1 MISVET
7 AVFPVVLVAVAFLVV
22 CAFVQWQ
29 QVDTSNFV
37 WIIYIHVLASNI
49 AIELVQSRNRPGKS
63 AAPRL
68 TLVDLLLL
76 IFVEF
81 AIVGQIASA
90 NLRTRMVDPASMI

>member
-37 WIIYIHVLASNI
+37 WIVYIHVLASNV
-49 AIELVQSRNRPGKS
+49 AIELVQS

-81 AIVGQIASA
+81 AICGALVVFATHLLTTA
-90 NLRTRMVDPASMI
+90 RVV

>member
-7 AVFPVVLVAVAFLVV
+7 VVFPVVLVDVTFLVV

-37 WIIYIHVLASNI
+37 WIIYIHVLASNV
-49 AIELVQSRNRPGKS
+49 AIELVQSHSRPGKI
-63 AAPRL
+63 AAPLL
-68 TLVDLLLL
+68 TVVDLLLL

-81 AIVGQIASA
+81 AICGALVVFATHLLTSA
-90 NLRTRMVDPASMI
+90 RVV

>member
-1 MISVET
+1 MISGET

-22 CAFVQWQ
+22 FAFAQWQ
-29 QVDTSNFV
+29 QVDASNFA
-37 WIIYIHVLASNI
+37 WIIYIHVLASNV
-49 AIELVQSRNRPGKS
+49 AIELVQSHRTPGKS

-81 AIVGQIASA
+81 AICGALVVFATHLLTTA
-90 NLRTRMVDPASMI
+90 RVV